1 MLTYKTSVILF
12 LIVSSAV
19 VPISTTVNSRI
30 VNMAQQLSPQL
41 LISRES
47 SQPAQVTVSALA
59 NGNYQFCS
67 QPDPRDWR
75 DGLGVCFNFIKKDRA
90 VDGYYGYPN
99 SDNFVCV
106 RGQVAGNSIVGK
118 ALALSWPGHTW
129 LTIPPSEFVWDTEG
143 HLKLNQGAIQRQSG
157 QYDRQESWI
166 VFEMAKLDISN
177 FYRYDAPRMKPA
189 SELCRWD

>member
-1 MLTYKTSVILF
+1 MLTSKTSVILF

-30 VNMAQQLSPQL
+30 ANIAQLSPQTRFS
-41 LISRES
+41 IES

-75 DGLGVCFNFIKKDRA
+75 DGVGVCFNFIKKDRA

-106 RGQVAGNSIVGK
+106 RGQTTGNSMVGK
-118 ALALSWPGHTW
+118 ALAFPWPGQTW
-129 LTIPPSEFVWDTEG
+129 LTIPSAEFVWDTEG
-143 HLKLNQGAIQRQSG
+143 HLKLNQGEIRQQSG
-157 QYDRQESWI
+157 QDDRQESWI
-166 VFEMAKLDISN
+166 VFKMAKLDLSN

-189 SELCRWD
+189 SELCNWD

>member
-1 MLTYKTSVILF
+1 MLTSKTSVILF

-30 VNMAQQLSPQL
+30 VNMAQLSPQAL
-41 LISRES
+41 FSIES
-47 SQPAQVTVSALA
+47 SQPAQMTVSALA

-67 QPDPRDWR
+67 QPDPQDWR
-75 DGLGVCFNFIKKDRA
+75 DGAGFCFNFIKKDRT

-106 RGQVAGNSIVGK
+106 QGQVAANSIVGK
-118 ALALSWPGHTW
+118 ALAFSWPGRAWHA
-129 LTIPPSEFVWDTEG
+129 IPSAEFVWDTEG
-143 HLKLNQGAIQRQSG
+143 HLKLNQGAIRQQSG
-157 QYDRQESWI
+157 QGDSQESWI
-166 VFEMAKLDISN
+166 VFKLAKLDLSN

-189 SELCRWD
+189 SELCNWD